1 MSRGGCPRFGPYL
14 VPEESAG
21 DAGEDAGAAAQTA
34 FQIARTYL
42 AAPRDSAGQYFL
54 LAAAVAVARDT
65 RKREQ
70 EEEGK
75 EAATPAPA

>member
-1 MSRGGCPRFGPYL
+1 M
-14 VPEESAG
+14 PEESAG
-21 DAGEDAGAAAQTA
+21 DAAEDAAQTA